1 MIAMTP
7 AAADQI
13 RTLQQADP
21 ARSFLRVYVAGQ
33 TCCSYRYGLAFD
45 ESTDESD
52 TVDELEGIRVAVDA
66 DSKPHCEGATIDFVS
81 TPQGEGFVVRGVRAG
96 GGCGC
101 GRNG

>member
-1 MIAMTP
+1 MLEMTT
-7 AAADQI
+7 AAAEQI
-13 RTLQQADP
+13 RALQRDDP

-45 ESTDESD
+45 ESTDATD
-52 TVDELEGIRVAVDA
+52 TVAELEGIRVAVDA
-66 DSKPHCEGATIDFVS
+66 ESKPLCDGATIDFVK
-81 TPQGEGFVVRGVRAG
+81 TPQGEGFIVRGVKTG